1 MVKTE
6 DCLMAMYANANPIEL
21 VDLLD
26 AVGVDHA
33 AYLATLEQRSSDMTE
48 LDTKSTESKNPRRP
62 IVPWLIAAGVAAVI
76 GVAIIIAA
84 QNTEEAPV
92 VDQPTLTAGPV
103 TIKTDVDRSVSPL
116 QGTFEVTVGA
126 DVLGCSSGTLVSMNS
141 ETFGKKDH
149 VMTCESGPNTGTF
162 TIIYDPTDTS
172 RWNVLESSDDFAG
185 LEGEGRISFVLLDAS
200 TVVEMFTGDIEYTS

>member
-6 DCLMAMYANANPIEL
+6 DRLMAMYANANPIEL

-26 AVGVDHA
+26 MVGVDHA
-33 AYLATLEQRSSDMTE
+33 AYLATLEQRSSDMTKS
-48 LDTKSTESKNPRRP
+48 DTKPTEPTSTKRSM
-62 IVPWLIAAGVAAVI
+62 VPWLIAAGVAAVI
-76 GVAIIIAA
+76 GIAIIISA

-92 VDQPTLTAGPV
+92 VDQPTPTAGPV

-126 DVLGCSSGTLVSMNS
+126 DVLGCSSGTLVQMDSG
-141 ETFGKKDH
+141 TFGKKDN
-149 VMTCESGPNTGTF
+149 VMTCESGSNAGTF
-162 TIIYDPTDTS
+162 TIVYDPVDTS

-185 LEGEGRISFVLLDAS
+185 LQGEGRMSFVLPSPS
-200 TVVEMFTGDIEYTS
+200 TVAETFTGDIEYTS